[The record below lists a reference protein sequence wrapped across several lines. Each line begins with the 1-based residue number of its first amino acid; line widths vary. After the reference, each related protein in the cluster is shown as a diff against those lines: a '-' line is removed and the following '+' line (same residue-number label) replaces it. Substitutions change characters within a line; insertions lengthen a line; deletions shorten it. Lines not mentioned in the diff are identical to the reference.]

1 MMPHEPAVDSRVT
14 CAGTPGTCYSL
25 RETLLALLVQ
35 APARR
40 RTCRPASGAPSRVH
54 AALTA
59 LAFVLASLF
68 GIVHEATTQHVR
80 CAQHGEL
87 VDSGAAGVRAERLER
102 GELRGPAMR
111 AGAGSRV
118 ASHGHEHCALASV
131 TRAARVLSSAPAL
144 VVVPVAVSRLVVAA
158 LPPVAV
164 ADRALYR
171 TAPKTS
177 PPA

>member
-1 MMPHEPAVDSRVT
+1 M
-14 CAGTPGTCYSL
+14 CYSL

-68 GIVHEATTQHVR
+68 GIVHEATTRHVR

-87 VDSGAAGVRAERLER
+87 MDSGAAGVRPERPER
-102 GELRGPAMR
+102 GELRAPAVP
-111 AGAGSRV
+111 AGSGSQV
-118 ASHGHEHCALASV
+118 ASHGHEHCALDSV
-131 TRAARVLSSAPAL
+131 TRAARILSSASAL
-144 VVVPVAVSRLVVAA
+144 VAAPVTVSRLVVAA
-158 LPPVAV
+158 LPPVA
-164 ADRALYR
+164 ARDRALYR

-177 PPA
+177 PPV